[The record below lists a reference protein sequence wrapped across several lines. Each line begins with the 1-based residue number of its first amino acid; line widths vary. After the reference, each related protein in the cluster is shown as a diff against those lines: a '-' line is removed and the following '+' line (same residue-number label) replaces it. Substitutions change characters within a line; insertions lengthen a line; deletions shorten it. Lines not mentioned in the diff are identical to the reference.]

1 MASPLEQNIARS
13 LRAILADLL
22 IGESVPDSEQFRR
35 VLTDLEWF
43 IPGIFG
49 EVYREMA
56 GQGLDGVY
64 SVLARKTGEAEVE
77 ILGVCCFILDQRLT
91 PLHLHFQ
98 IADGADEVSWL
109 EWRLGERGP
118 HGMVR
123 QPYDHLSRM
132 TRRLLR
138 LGWQGEP
145 IDWVYKVTFGE
156 RRR

>member
-13 LRAILADLL
+13 LRGILADLP
-22 IGESVPDSEQFRR
+22 IGESVPDTEQFRD
-35 VLTDLEWF
+35 VLKRLEWF
-43 IPGIFG
+43 IPDIFG
-49 EVYREMA
+49 EVYQELA
-56 GQGLDGVY
+56 GQSLDGLY

-77 ILGVCCFILDQRLT
+77 ILGLGCFLEDQKLT

-98 IADGADEVSWL
+98 IADGADEISWL
-109 EWRLGERGP
+109 EWQLGERGP

-145 IDWVYKVTFGE
+145 IDWVYKVTFGK